1 MPTVV
6 DVERLARLLR
16 RVTDDVRRLQDVVAR
31 GEDPRSDVVLLDHV
45 KYRFVTAIEA
55 AMDAAHHICATEGF
69 APPPTNAEAMR
80 ELARHDLLP
89 AETAEGM
96 ARAVG
101 FRNVLV
107 HRYAEVDDG
116 LVVEQL
122 DRLGTFSA
130 FVEALTTTY
139 L

>member
-1 MPTVV
+1 VVADDLRRLHDVV
-6 DVERLARLLR
+6 D
-16 RVTDDVRRLQDVVAR
+16 R
-31 GEDPRSDVVLLDHV
+31 GEDPRGDVVLLDHV
-45 KYRFVTAIEA
+45 EYRFVTAIEA
-55 AMDAAHHICATEGF
+55 ALDAAHHVCATEGF
-69 APPPTNAEAMR
+69 AAPPTNAEAMR

-89 AETAEGM
+89 AATAEGM

-122 DRLGTFSA
+122 DGLGTLGA
-130 FVEALTTTY
+130 FVEAPTAPY

>member
-31 GEDPRSDVVLLDHV
+31 GEDPRGDVVLLDHV

-69 APPPTNAEAMR
+69 APPSTNAEAMR

-89 AETAEGM
+89 AAIAEGM

-122 DRLGTFSA
+122 SQLGTLGA
-130 FVEALTTTY
+130 FVEALTATY